1 MSVRNNIAEELK
13 KSAGLL
19 KAGSQTS
26 PKTPII
32 KEILSKLADSYPPGT
47 PLPPVRSIAKSLG
60 TTIATAHKA
69 LSEMK
74 NEGGIVKQEKQ
85 GFSVGEKSSG
95 SKPAFSFDHEESRI
109 NILSEDTGQHQ
120 ITFWNKLIQ
129 SETVKKASPL
139 TDIKMTFLP
148 SWTEDYPKGV
158 DFDIIQSNPFHYN
171 SLNLKNILL
180 NISDYVHFEG
190 EDRNVRLFQEMLV
203 PVYSHTYFVFCNM
216 KLLKKSGLETPDF
229 KTFAEQEKYFKAANK
244 SSDGQAAGSEIQP
257 AIFAAQKF
265 QTANR
270 MDPES
275 LSDSEN
281 ILHRIFDFCAIFRYK
296 RTPLETEM
304 RSIFTAGELPF
315 LLGYSGTYW
324 KLPNLKLP
332 FEWRA
337 FPLVS
342 SCDTH
347 FKIPIYFGVN
357 KNSPDPAGS
366 VQLITS
372 FLETQP
378 QEMFRSTGAVP
389 VKENLYPL
397 ICSSGKEDSRIK
409 NRYDKTHFFELYSAE
424 SFYIHN
430 NILTPQFRKCVYGDQ
445 DAVQA
450 VKSALRFA
458 KAYLRNTSPAD

>member
-1 MSVRNNIAEELK
+1 MKTINTIAEDLK

-69 LSEMK
+69 LSEMN
-74 NEGGIVKQEKQ
+74 NEGGIVKGSKQ
-85 GFSVGEKSSG
+85 GFSIGEKSSR
-95 SKPAFSFDHEESRI
+95 SKTATSFDHEESRI

-129 SETVKKASPL
+129 SEAVKKASPL
-139 TDIKMTFLP
+139 TDIKMTFAPLD
-148 SWTEDYPKGV
+148 SEDNLKGV
-158 DFDIIQSNPFHYN
+158 DFDIIQSNPFLYN
-171 SLNLKNILL
+171 KLNLKDILL
-180 NISDYVHFEG
+180 DVEDYVHFDG
-190 EDRNVRLFQEMLV
+190 NIRLFQKMLV
-203 PVYSHTYFVFCNM
+203 PVYSHTYFVFFNFE
-216 KLLKKSGLETPDF
+216 LLKKSRLKLPDF
-229 KTFAEQEKYFKAANK
+229 QTFAGQDKYFKAANK

-257 AIFAAQKF
+257 AMFAAQEF
-265 QTANR
+265 QTAAR
-270 MDPES
+270 LPTES

-281 ILHRIFDFCAIFRYK
+281 ILRRIFDFCSLFRYK

-324 KLPNLKLP
+324 KLSNLKLP
-332 FEWRA
+332 FEWSL

-342 SCDTH
+342 FSGTH
-347 FKIPIYFGVN
+347 FKFPIYFGVN
-357 KNSPDPAGS
+357 KNTHDPAGS

-372 FLETQP
+372 FLEPQP

-389 VKENLYPL
+389 VKGNLCPL
-397 ICSSGKEDSRIK
+397 TCRSGKEDPSVK
-409 NRYDKTHFFELYSAE
+409 ERYDLTQNFELDNAE
-424 SFYIHN
+424 SFYLHN
-430 NILTPQFRKCVYGDQ
+430 NILTPQFRKCVYGNQ

-458 KAYLRNTSPAD
+458 KAYLAGQGKKHYT